1 MNILRICRIFRC
13 QPCSTDVG
21 YSVREAYWAAN
32 TKNCLL
38 VLTNVKLPFRSK
50 YFQQKA
56 RKRDLTS
63 DHVSNYM
70 GSISQNV
77 LRSFSLPSLQMWEMF
92 IKGNLLYTVQ
102 CTYRGNDGPWNIHRT
117 CFTGYIFIYL
127 M

>member
-92 IKGNLLYTVQ
+92 IKGNLLYTVHIGEMMGHG
-102 CTYRGNDGPWNIHRT
+102 TY
-117 CFTGYIFIYL
+117 TGHALLDIYL
-127 M
+127 FI

>member
-1 MNILRICRIFRC
+1 MPNFSLPTLQYRCWILC
-13 QPCSTDVG
+13 QRSLLGCEHKE
-21 YSVREAYWAAN
+21 Y
-32 TKNCLL
+32 CLL

-77 LRSFSLPSLQMWEMF
+77 LRIFSLPSLQMWEMF
-92 IKGNLLYTVQ
+92 IKGNLLHVH